1 MTETTA
7 SRTPAASK
15 RATQQT
21 AEPRPPRVLG
31 RRGAALWRKLVAKYE
46 FDPQEI
52 ELLLETCRT
61 LDRIDDL
68 EKSVSEN
75 GVMIE
80 GSQGQKVL
88 NGAVAE
94 MRQQQTGFARLVAQ
108 LNLFDAELGQALSA
122 RSVASKTAGQ
132 ARWRER
138 TAAKR
143 A

>member
-1 MTETTA
+1 
-7 SRTPAASK
+7 
-15 RATQQT
+15 
-21 AEPRPPRVLG
+21 VLG